1 MTSGCAS
8 RTGHRQNRRGPAH
21 PATRVG
27 APAAGWP
34 GLHRGSG
41 HLSELA
47 PGSSTGC
54 VLPAVHAPLSPGC
67 LFIALCDLPSIRRR
81 GSRRRAPAFPRLPR
95 LRRRRR
101 RLRRCPPP
109 PPTLISSDPRSPAR
123 CLAHRMSP
131 RRPRPAASPP
141 PTAAAHNPPPPPG
154 FPTPLPLLLRPPEAT
169 GPGNPEPRRART
181 LAELA
186 GEDEQGRRRA
196 SATAPLPP
204 ARAMNS
210 FPQFM
215 QPFISLLKH
224 IYNHHVSISSLLNF
238 LPC

>member
-1 MTSGCAS
+1 MSGQRAKKFAKFFSTS
-8 RTGHRQNRRGPAH
+8 TKHGHR
-21 PATRVG
+21 
-27 APAAGWP
+27 
-34 GLHRGSG
+34 
-41 HLSELA
+41 
-47 PGSSTGC
+47 
-54 VLPAVHAPLSPGC
+54 LPHFPLPSLHAPLTNHCSPCRRSALVSALFFSQLREGWSSEGKAGAGGRGC

-95 LRRRRR
+95 LRLR

-154 FPTPLPLLLRPPEAT
+154 FPTPLPPLLRPPEAT

-181 LAELA
+181 LAGA
-186 GEDEQGRRRA
+186 RRGR
-196 SATAPLPP
+196 
-204 ARAMNS
+204 
-210 FPQFM
+210 
-215 QPFISLLKH
+215 
-224 IYNHHVSISSLLNF
+224 
-238 LPC
+238 

>member
-1 MTSGCAS
+1 MSIHRFVRFAVNAS
-8 RTGHRQNRRGPAH
+8 QK
-21 PATRVG
+21 
-27 APAAGWP
+27 
-34 GLHRGSG
+34 
-41 HLSELA
+41 
-47 PGSSTGC
+47 
-54 VLPAVHAPLSPGC
+54 LPASH
-67 LFIALCDLPSIRRR
+67 
-81 GSRRRAPAFPRLPR
+81 PRLPPPPAPPPA
-95 LRRRRR
+95 
-101 RLRRCPPP
+101 PPP
-109 PPTLISSDPRSPAR
+109 PPTLISSDPCSPAR

-154 FPTPLPLLLRPPEAT
+154 FPTPLPPLLRPPEAT

-210 FPQFM
+210 FPG
-215 QPFISLLKH
+215 LKWS
-224 IYNHHVSISSLLNF
+224 SIFCRRTMIRRSGRYS
-238 LPC
+238 